1 MPEATAAHA
10 PPAAAES
17 TSAGTPRSAGP
28 LTVGIGLRPGTPG
41 DTILAAIHAVL
52 GDNEVALLATLDTRA
67 AEPGPRAAAA
77 RLGVPLRTYT
87 AAELAAVA
95 VPNPGR
101 YPSVAEAAALLAG
114 TGPLAIPKTAHGGTV
129 TVAAAH

>member
-1 MPEATAAHA
+1 MPE
-10 PPAAAES
+10 
-17 TSAGTPRSAGP
+17 P

-41 DTILAAIHAVL
+41 AVILAALRAVL
-52 GDNEVALLATLDTRA
+52 GDHGIARIATLDTRA
-67 AEPGPRAAAA
+67 AEPGPREAAE
-77 RLGVPLRTYT
+77 RLGVPLRACT

-114 TGPLAIPKTAHGGTV
+114 TGPLVVPKTPYGGTV

>member
-1 MPEATAAHA
+1 MPD
-10 PPAAAES
+10 
-17 TSAGTPRSAGP
+17 PRSP

-41 DTILAAIHAVL
+41 GTILAAIRSVL
-52 GDNEVALLATLDTRA
+52 GDHAIARIATLDTRA
-67 AEPGPRAAAA
+67 AEPGPRAAAE
-77 RLGVPLRTYT
+77 RLGVPLLACT
-87 AAELAAVA
+87 AAELATVP

-114 TGPLAIPKTAHGGTV
+114 SGPLVVPKTPYAGTV